1 MCQTVCFLLGLVM
14 FFKGTNLDT
23 KLHCAI
29 LGQDCNSCDFVFSIS
44 HPFLFLFTHPVY
56 KKGSILQ

>member
-1 MCQTVCFLLGLVM
+1 MYQAVCFLLGLVM

-29 LGQDCNSCDFVFSIS
+29 LGQDCNSCDFVFSI
-44 HPFLFLFTHPVY
+44 
-56 KKGSILQ
+56 